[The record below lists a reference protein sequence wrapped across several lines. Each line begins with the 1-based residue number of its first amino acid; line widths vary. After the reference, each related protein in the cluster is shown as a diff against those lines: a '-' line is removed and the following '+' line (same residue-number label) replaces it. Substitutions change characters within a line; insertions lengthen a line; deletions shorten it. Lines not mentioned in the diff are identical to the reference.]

1 MALTRKLQ
9 AMSLCDDTCAMS
21 ITGTESPSRSYDG
34 TQSPT
39 NGLRQKFDKLTL
51 SSTDITGNKLKDK
64 ASLLP
69 HTTSPKV
76 VSQKL
81 VKRHFLSSDILDQI
95 GKFTTTDVF
104 IRFRQINRYQYNKSK
119 EEWNTRFA
127 CISWNIIAGYNV
139 INDLRVHVE
148 WAHICIGRTTSY
160 ERSMGV
166 PEDFDGHKVVTKG
179 LGGAMLLALTREVST
194 VKVKFDVRSK
204 PHPISIL
211 AYESRVK
218 DSFNT
223 VYAVADIQIGRLTM

>member
-1 MALTRKLQ
+1 
-9 AMSLCDDTCAMS
+9 MSLCDDLCDMS
-21 ITGTESPSRSYDG
+21 IIG

-39 NGLRQKFDKLTL
+39 NILRQKYNQLTL
-51 SSTDITGNKLKDK
+51 SFSNITCNKLNDK
-64 ASLLP
+64 TSLSP
-69 HTTSPKV
+69 NTTSPKV
-76 VSQKL
+76 VTKKL
-81 VKRHFLSSDILDQI
+81 VKKCLLSSDILDHI
-95 GKFTTTDVF
+95 GKFTTTEVF
-104 IRFRQINRYQYNKSK
+104 IRFRQIDRYRYNKTK
-119 EEWNTRFA
+119 EEWNARFA

-139 INDLRVHVE
+139 INDLRVQVE

-160 ERSMGV
+160 ERSMGI

-179 LGGAMLLALTREVST
+179 LGGAMLLALTKEVST

-204 PHPISIL
+204 PYPISIL